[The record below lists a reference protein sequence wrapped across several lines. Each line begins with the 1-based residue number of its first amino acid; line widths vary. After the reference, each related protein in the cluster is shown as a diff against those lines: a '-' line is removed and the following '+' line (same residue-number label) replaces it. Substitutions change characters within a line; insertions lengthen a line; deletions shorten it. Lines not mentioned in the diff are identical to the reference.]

1 MKIYHVCE
9 CCDRV
14 YKVTESVSQ
23 TAWDYL
29 DYLDNLTGDNV
40 EDIMIL
46 EPENGSSVASGLC
59 DDCHEEIYGSE
70 GSFFYTSTLN

>member
-23 TAWDYL
+23 TACGDL
-29 DYLDNLTGDNV
+29 DSLTGDNTG
-40 EDIMIL
+40 DIMIE
-46 EPENGSSVASGLC
+46 EPENGSSMVSGLC
-59 DDCHEEIYGSE
+59 DDCHEEIYGSVDH
-70 GSFFYTSTLN
+70 FFYSPRIN